1 MGEINLLAVLLGG
14 LAFFMVGALWYTVL
28 FGKAWRAEMGMTDA
42 DLAAGPKPGQN
53 PTWLIFG
60 LCLAFEV
67 LVSLMLGH
75 NIARTDPA
83 PHVIMMMA
91 VGFGALLMTPA
102 IGINYLYQMKSGKLF
117 AIDAGHF
124 IAGCTA
130 MGAVHMWLS

>member
-1 MGEINLLAVLLGG
+1 MGDVNLLAVVLGAV
-14 LAFFMVGALWYTVL
+14 AFFAVGALWYTVL
-28 FGKAWRAEMGMTDA
+28 FGKAWQRETGLTEEMI
-42 DLAAGPKPGQN
+42 AAGPKPGQN

-60 LCLAFEV
+60 LCFLFEM

-75 NIARTDPA
+75 NVARTSPA

-91 VGFGALLMTPA
+91 VGFGATLMVPA

-124 IAGCTA
+124 IVGTAA
-130 MGAVHMWLS
+130 MGVVHVLLA